1 MLWSVRIES
10 ALTNTDLRGFE
21 QALRLGTTG
30 FFLLLAAALAVV
42 HWNSRFYPA
51 GIARAGLV
59 RVLAGWTVAY
69 WSFRSLGFFY
79 RDFNFTFTGAHLAM
93 ALVSGAMALTAV
105 VVSLPK
111 VPTYTRLSSSPDEVR
126 HLVDGAH

>member
-10 ALTNTDLRGFE
+10 ALTNADLRGFE

-30 FFLLLAAALAVV
+30 FFLALAVALGVV

-51 GIARAGLV
+51 GIARAGLI
-59 RVLAGWTVAY
+59 RVLAIWTMGY

-79 RDFNFTFTGAHLAM
+79 RDFNFTFTGAHLVM
-93 ALVSGAMALTAV
+93 ALVSAGLALTAV
-105 VVSLPK
+105 VASLPK
-111 VPTYTRLSSSPDEVR
+111 VPTSTRSSSTEEQL
-126 HLVDGAH
+126 HLVDGSY